1 MTVRGRIFVG
11 AGVVIALI
19 GMVLGLYDLT
29 KVGVLLVVLP
39 AIASLL
45 VRRDLKVEVGRSLA
59 PVRVPIDGHSD
70 VTLWVRNVG
79 RRSTPLLRGEEGL
92 GYALGDRPHVLVPGL
107 RSGESRQLTYRV
119 RSHIR
124 GHHPIG
130 PLTVRM
136 TDPFGL
142 ATRAATVPGENVL
155 VVLPRTLPLSP
166 VRGVPAR
173 SGGEPSSSPRMA
185 LHGEDDVGVRE
196 YRIGDDLRR
205 IHWPSTARTGETMV
219 RQDEEPSRRRAL
231 VVLDDRG
238 AVHAGTGSGGSFEWS
253 VTAVAS
259 IVTLLLGDRFEVH
272 LYLSSDE
279 SGRVVP
285 VDGVDQAMTVG
296 ACAELAPPPGRDDA
310 LVCGLEVVDGAGR
323 TLLPGFIDAHT
334 HSWGDA
340 QRDALRFGVTAELDM
355 FGDWSRIPALR
366 AQRESLAATPQAD
379 LWTAGATVTTEGGH
393 GTQFGFP
400 VPTLGADGDA
410 RAFVDARV
418 AEGSDYIKLI
428 VEDFS
433 THSADRRLPTI
444 TPAQVTDAIVA
455 AQARQRLALVH
466 VASQADA
473 QTDDSGV
480 LADLSRCRSL
490 SHAVHRLE
498 CFDAATARLDAAQ
511 AAGEVV
517 VLNREQ
523 VRESERRTFGFN
535 VSLLNPFESRG
546 TSSSSQTLDAIESVV
561 VSAREDGAGKWVVSL
576 ADGSIWRQIDQSS
589 IYLRRPERQTA
600 RVRRAALGSY
610 LMTVGSSPAF
620 RVRRQAD

>member
-173 SGGEPSSSPRMA
+173 SGGETSSSPRMA

-285 VDGVDQAMTVG
+285 VDGVDQALDRLAAVQPTAATSARGIVEALDDFSQHG
-296 ACAELAPPPGRDDA
+296 GGLVVAVLGSLDETSAELCA
-310 LVCGLEVVDGAGR
+310 
-323 TLLPGFIDAHT
+323 
-334 HSWGDA
+334 
-340 QRDALRFGVTAELDM
+340 
-355 FGDWSRIPALR
+355 
-366 AQRESLAATPQAD
+366 
-379 LWTAGATVTTEGGH
+379 
-393 GTQFGFP
+393 
-400 VPTLGADGDA
+400 A
-410 RAFVDARV
+410 RASH
-418 AEGSDYIKLI
+418 G
-428 VEDFS
+428 
-433 THSADRRLPTI
+433 
-444 TPAQVTDAIVA
+444 
-455 AQARQRLALVH
+455 LALV
-466 VASQADA
+466 VSGGA
-473 QTDDSGV
+473 TDPTTGGLV
-480 LADLSRCRSL
+480 E
-490 SHAVHRLE
+490 VGP
-498 CFDAATARLDAAQ
+498 
-511 AAGEVV
+511 AAGPAV
-517 VLNREQ
+517 RTSEQ
-523 VRESERRTFGFN
+523 
-535 VSLLNPFESRG
+535 L
-546 TSSSSQTLDAIESVV
+546 
-561 VSAREDGAGKWVVSL
+561 
-576 ADGSIWRQIDQSS
+576 
-589 IYLRRPERQTA
+589 
-600 RVRRAALGSY
+600 ALGGWRTR
-610 LMTVGSSPAF
+610 TVRPGDRLQPLWEQLTAG
-620 RVRRQAD
+620 RMVRS